1 MQIPIFA
8 RIASEV
14 LPVGTVS
21 GDVERLFSISGKV
34 CSPDRSCLSGDS
46 VKMLTS
52 LYYWLKEEYCYE
64 SRKDAARKAK
74 DKRFCQISFNLITQ
88 DAEEDE
94 DDVTGEDENY

>member
-1 MQIPIFA
+1 
-8 RIASEV
+8 
-14 LPVGTVS
+14 
-21 GDVERLFSISGKV
+21 
-34 CSPDRSCLSGDS
+34 
-46 VKMLTS
+46 MLTA